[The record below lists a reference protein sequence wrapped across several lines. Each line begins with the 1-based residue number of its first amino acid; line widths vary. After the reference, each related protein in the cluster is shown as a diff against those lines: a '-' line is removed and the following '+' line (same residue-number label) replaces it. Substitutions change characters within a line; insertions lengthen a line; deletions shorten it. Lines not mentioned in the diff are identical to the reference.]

1 MLVRKTCAARSQS
14 QHVRSRVAAAAAVGR
29 LAPAIVFA
37 MLGARTGKGGG
48 GHLCAFFYNT
58 QPKSTA
64 VAAVDS
70 RGARERHL
78 RFARA
83 KQKVTANSGDSIRQT
98 RQQRRRLASAAN
110 ERSQSFCDLCLEF
123 TLSRR
128 LSFTSSSVRAY
139 TINDCCISKLRSR
152 HAIK

>member
-37 MLGARTGKGGG
+37 MLGARTRKGGC

-98 RQQRRRLASAAN
+98 RQQRRRLASAQMREAN
-110 ERSQSFCDLCLEF
+110 LFAICVSNSLTRAASHSHRRQRARTQS
-123 TLSRR
+123 
-128 LSFTSSSVRAY
+128 
-139 TINDCCISKLRSR
+139 TIVAFQSCALVML
-152 HAIK
+152 